1 MSEYAGGYT
10 AMAAQRGAGF
20 DSAGA
25 PSRVEPAGRRRTA
38 APAASGEAKRAQPK
52 RKLSFRE
59 KHDLEA
65 LPAEIEALAR
75 EAERLEQRLAD
86 PALFSSD
93 PDAFTRASAALEKVR
108 ARQRAAEE
116 RWLALELLREELE
129 AS

>member
-1 MSEYAGGYT
+1 
-10 AMAAQRGAGF
+10 
-20 DSAGA
+20 
-25 PSRVEPAGRRRTA
+25 V
-38 APAASGEAKRAQPK
+38 QPK

-65 LPAEIEALAR
+65 LPGEIEALAR

-86 PALFSSD
+86 PALFSRD
-93 PDAFTRASAALEKVR
+93 PDAFAKTSAALEEVR